1 MLLDKIKYLWSQC
14 GGACTRP
21 RRRGANHDDL
31 EVARAGALADI
42 ALRRAHTSVWG
53 TFLCARER
61 ADNAL
66 RRAHERSGGWEGA
79 AMRAV
84 ALADIA
90 PARAHER
97 KAG

>member
-1 MLLDKIKYLWSQC
+1 MRF
-14 GGACTRP
+14 G
-21 RRRGANHDDL
+21 
-31 EVARAGALADI
+31 ARA
-42 ALRRAHTSVWG
+42 RVCVWG
-53 TFLCARER
+53 AASRAVFLCARER

-66 RRAHERSGGWEGA
+66 RRAHERSGSWEGA

-90 PARAHER
+90 QARAHEW